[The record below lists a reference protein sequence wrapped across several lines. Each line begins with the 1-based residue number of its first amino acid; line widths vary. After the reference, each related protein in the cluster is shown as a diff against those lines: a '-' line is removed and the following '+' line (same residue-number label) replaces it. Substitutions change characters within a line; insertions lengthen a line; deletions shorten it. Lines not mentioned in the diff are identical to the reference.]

1 MPFLAGI
8 ETPGATVGS
17 IKSKSKLICTPS
29 VPFEAIAKA
38 FLQISSTPYFFISSV
53 ENTVTPASNTLPHS
67 HGSISLPPTITA
79 FLKL

>member
-38 FLQISSTPYFFISSV
+38 FLQISSTPYF
-53 ENTVTPASNTLPHS
+53 
-67 HGSISLPPTITA
+67 
-79 FLKL
+79 